1 MKTYLQILTVCTLL
15 FLFAPTVFADV
26 VWSPTDQ
33 AFMYARMYA
42 LPVLLVAVVLTVSAV
57 ILYRIMKNKKK

>member
-1 MKTYLQILTVCTLL
+1 MKTLLRILTACCLL
-15 FLFAPTVFADV
+15 FSLAPIAFADV
-26 VWSPTDQ
+26 IWTPTDQ